1 MTIATP
7 TTPAPATHAPGST
20 GPVPAGH
27 YSPAGVLRS
36 EWTKLRSVRSTI
48 WSLLALAVGTIG
60 LGALFT
66 AVASNRWSTFSRLE
80 QLVFDP
86 TSRSLRGIFLAQL
99 AIGVLG
105 ILVIT
110 NEYSTGM
117 IRSTLAAVPNRP
129 LVLAAKAA
137 VFGVVALV
145 VSEVVTFVAFFVG
158 QALLTS
164 PAPHATLGQPGVLR
178 AVVGSGLYL
187 AVLGLFALGI
197 GSLIRH
203 TAGAISAFVG
213 TLLILPLLVQAFPT
227 SVQNSLDKYLPL
239 SIAQS
244 MITVQGAT
252 QRASHTFA
260 PWTGLAVLAV
270 YAVVVLVAGGILFV
284 RRDA

>member
-1 MTIATP
+1 MTAATTATP
-7 TTPAPATHAPGST
+7 THAST
-20 GPVPAGH
+20 AIGPVPSGH

-36 EWTKLRSVRSTI
+36 EWTKLRSVRSTV

-66 AVASNRWSTFSRLE
+66 AVAANRWSTFSRVE
-80 QLVFDP
+80 QLAFDP

-105 ILVIT
+105 ILVVT

-137 VFGVVALV
+137 VFGVVALM

-164 PAPHATLGQPGVLR
+164 PAPHATLGQAGVLR

-203 TAGAISAFVG
+203 TAGAISTFVG

-244 MITVQGAT
+244 MITVQGAV
-252 QRASHTFA
+252 QKASHDFA
-260 PWTGLAVLAV
+260 PWTGLVVLAIYAAVL
-270 YAVVVLVAGGILFV
+270 LVAAGILFV